1 MAQQRAKSAYASIG
15 IIDCI
20 SPNTDVH
27 LSTSPESDAL
37 LDAAGDP
44 AESVFEAELSEK
56 TSRLSFGNMVWPVL
70 LSLAVLVGIGYFT
83 YDPTVFRQLLRELN
97 GWLLA
102 AGLATVGARIFF
114 GGWRLNHY
122 SKGQLSMQEGI
133 RSQIAW
139 DFFAYVTPSTVG
151 GGPFVAFFIAKDR
164 QMPLGEST
172 SLILF
177 SMLMDQISLG
187 LTMPLLMVCSI
198 YLDVFPQTMGA
209 VGYWIMTGF
218 FLAYMTW
225 ILFFAYSTL
234 FRPQLLAKLIEK
246 LFGLRWLRRFR
257 ERAMHVMSDMQH
269 GASRLRSQ
277 SVGFYVKGAVL
288 TVIPWVS
295 RYLLSLFIIWSVYP
309 GVDKLL
315 VFLRSVAMNLGSL
328 AMPTPGGAGGV
339 EGLYVLFLGP
349 PLIPETLV
357 APTLLVW
364 RLLSYYLFIALGL
377 FVTMHYLQQ
386 TLARKKKKTHARA

>member
-1 MAQQRAKSAYASIG
+1 
-15 IIDCI
+15 
-20 SPNTDVH
+20 
-27 LSTSPESDAL
+27 
-37 LDAAGDP
+37 
-44 AESVFEAELSEK
+44 
-56 TSRLSFGNMVWPVL
+56 MVWPVL
-70 LSLAVLVGIGYFT
+70 LSLAVLVGIGYYT
-83 YDPTVFRQLLRELN
+83 YDPTVFRQLLRDLN

-102 AGLATVGARIFF
+102 AALVTVGARIFF
-114 GGWRLNHY
+114 GGWRLNHF
-122 SKGQLSMQEGI
+122 SSGRLNMKDSL

-139 DFFAYVTPSTVG
+139 DFFAYITPSTVG
-151 GGPFVAFFIAKDR
+151 GGPFAAFFIAKDR
-164 QMPLGEST
+164 NVPLGEAT

-177 SMLMDQISLG
+177 SMLMDQLSLG
-187 LTMPLLMVCSI
+187 LTMPLLMLCSI
-198 YLDVFPQTMGA
+198 YLDVFPQTMGT

-234 FRPQLLAKLIEK
+234 FRPQLLAKMIEK
-246 LFGLRWLRRFR
+246 LFGLKWLRRFR
-257 ERAMHVMSDMQH
+257 ERAMHVMSDMQQ
-269 GASRLRSQ
+269 GAHLLRTQ
-277 SVGFYVKGAVL
+277 RAGFYIKGAVL
-288 TVIPWVS
+288 TVLPWIS

-309 GVDKLL
+309 GVDKVL

-339 EGLYVLFLGP
+339 EGLYVLFLGA
-349 PLIPETLV
+349 PLIPQALV

-386 TLARKKKKTHARA
+386 TLARKKKKSQASM

>member
-1 MAQQRAKSAYASIG
+1 M
-15 IIDCI
+15 
-20 SPNTDVH
+20 
-27 LSTSPESDAL
+27 STSSEQDTL

-44 AESVFEAELSEK
+44 AEPVFEAELSDK

-102 AGLATVGARIFF
+102 AALATVGARIFF
-114 GGWRLNHY
+114 GGWRLNHF
-122 SKGQLSMQEGI
+122 SAGRLNMKDSL
-133 RSQIAW
+133 RSQVAW
-139 DFFAYVTPSTVG
+139 DFFAYVTPSTIG

-164 QMPLGEST
+164 KLPLGETT

-187 LTMPLLMVCSI
+187 LTMPLLMLCSI
-198 YLDVFPQTMGA
+198 YLDVFPQTMGT

-218 FLAYMTW
+218 FVGYMTW

-234 FRPQLLAKLIEK
+234 FRPHLLA
-246 LFGLRWLRRFR
+246 GLVERILGLKWLQRFR
-257 ERAMHVMSDMQH
+257 ERAMHVMSDMQQ
-269 GASRLRSQ
+269 GARMLRTQRAS
-277 SVGFYVKGAVL
+277 FYVKGAVL
-288 TVIPWVS
+288 TVLPWIS

-309 GVDKLL
+309 GVDKVL

-349 PLIPETLV
+349 PLIPEALV

-364 RLLSYYLFIALGL
+364 RLLSYYLFVALGL

-386 TLARKKKKTHARA
+386 TLARKKQSKARM